1 MITRL
6 NHGLYEVPSHTSE
19 RTYVCDARGLT
30 CTCPDFQRRR
40 RNNAPEDPERRC
52 KHLMQLENYLAE
64 QSELSRMA
72 DRAAPLS
79 EEMLYRFARARTGDA
94 VGAACWLE
102 LAGRKAKDERDARLK
117 ELFR

>member
-6 NHGLYEVPSHTSE
+6 RHGLYEVPSHTSE
-19 RTYVCDARGLT
+19 RSYVCDPHGVT

-40 RNNAPEDPERRC
+40 REKAVEDPERRC
-52 KHLMQLENYLAE
+52 KHLMQLENHLTE
-64 QSELSRMA
+64 QSELARMA
-72 DRAAPLS
+72 ERAASLS
-79 EEMLYRFARARTGDA
+79 EETLYRFARARTGDA

-102 LAGRKAKDERDARLK
+102 LAGRQAAAEREARLK